1 MLYACVMVGY
11 IYSFVQFVKMCA
23 FLFTDSMAIRIYDK
37 SYRDSDPRMARLK
50 RSYKAFGKMLLGAL
64 VATGFMMLTF

>member
-1 MLYACVMVGY
+1 
-11 IYSFVQFVKMCA
+11 
-23 FLFTDSMAIRIYDK
+23 MAIRIYDK